1 MGIAMPGIRSSNP
14 SIPAVT
20 GIETP
25 LPRRHYRDWSQTG
38 ISAADSQT
46 ALWLRRVLNF
56 LVAGIAVIGLL
67 PVMLIVAVLVWLS
80 SPGPVLYTQVRVGLD
95 RRSTARRSQNHR
107 RERNIGGQP
116 FTIYKFRTMRVDA
129 EHQSGAVWAQQSDP
143 RVTPIGRLLRQYRLD
158 ELPQLINVL
167 KGDMNVVGPR
177 PERPTIFAELR
188 EHIAEYPLRQ
198 RTRPGITGLAQINHH
213 YDRSLEDVRTKVHYD
228 LEYIRRQSVAED
240 VRIMLMTV
248 PVILRRRG
256 GW

>member
-1 MGIAMPGIRSSNP
+1 MGIAMSGIRSSNP

-25 LPRRHYRDWSQTG
+25 LARPHYRDWSQASVSQAASR
-38 ISAADSQT
+38 SAA
-46 ALWLRRVLNF
+46 WLRRALNM
-56 LVAGIAVIGLL
+56 LVALVAVIILL
-67 PVMLIVAVLVWLS
+67 PVLLILALLVWIS
-80 SPGPVLYTQVRVGLD
+80 SPGPVLYTQERVGLD
-95 RRSTARRSQNHR
+95 RRESARTPLNHR
-107 RERNIGGQP
+107 RERNLGGRP

-129 EHQSGAVWAQQSDP
+129 EQNGAVWAQQSDP

-158 ELPQLINVL
+158 ELPQLVNVL
-167 KGDMNVVGPR
+167 KGDMNIVGPR

-198 RTRPGITGLAQINHH
+198 RAKPGITGLAQINHH

-228 LEYIRRQSVAED
+228 LEYIRRQSVTED
-240 VRIMLMTV
+240 VRIMLKTV
-248 PVILRRRG
+248 PVILLRRG